1 MRNCPSV
8 SFTLMAFII
17 VAGCDKKQEV
27 SIDVYESI
35 PARFRTIDISVEAAG
50 IIEPETTIEVKSKAS
65 GEILAL
71 NAETGDHVE
80 EGVLL
85 VQIDK
90 RTPGN
95 LVDQSQADLEAAK
108 ARRKIAVSQLDR
120 TKNLL
125 DKGIVTETE
134 YETAELELANADA
147 AVISKQVDLENARI
161 ALEDADVRAPI
172 SGIIIEKNV
181 ERGQVISS
189 PTKDVGGGTIL
200 LKMADLNTVQVR
212 TRVDETDIG
221 KIEPGMQASVKVA
234 AYPNQPFTGQV
245 LKIEPQAIV
254 DQNVTMFPVLIRLEN
269 SKGLLRP
276 GMNAEV
282 EINIAHAENVL
293 AIPTMA
299 LRTDRDLATTASV
312 LGISVDEL
320 KQKIQASRPA
330 LINDS
335 AEQKLNTFNPEVN
348 LSEVR
353 RSLTKTGRNSGN
365 AGNRSD
371 NTEEQEGTAK
381 RDSSINFQFG
391 GNYWV
396 LVVDKD
402 VLNPRFVKTG
412 ITDLEY
418 SEIVSGLA
426 KDENVL
432 ILPSSGLVERREN
445 MQNRL
450 NQRMRPPGM

>member
-8 SFTLMAFII
+8 SLAFTLFII
-17 VAGCDKKQEV
+17 LVSACEKEQEV
-27 SIDVYESI
+27 SIDVYESV
-35 PARFRTIDISVEAAG
+35 PAQFRTIDISVEAAG

-71 NAETGDHVE
+71 NAETGDHVDQ
-80 EGVLL
+80 GVLL

-161 ALEDADVRAPI
+161 ALEDADVKAPI

-189 PTKDVGGGTIL
+189 PTRDVGGGTIL

-221 KIEPGMQASVKVA
+221 KIEPGMQASVRVA
-234 AYPNQPFTGQV
+234 AYPNQPFTGEV
-245 LKIEPQAIV
+245 LKIEPQATI

-269 SKGLLRP
+269 PKGLLRP

-282 EINIAHAENVL
+282 ELNIAHAENVL

-299 LRTDRDLATTASV
+299 LRNDRDLATTASV
-312 LGISVDEL
+312 LGITVDEL
-320 KQKIQASRPA
+320 KQQIEESRP
-330 LINDS
+330 DS
-335 AEQKLNTFNPEVN
+335 VEQTSDNFKPE
-348 LSEVR
+348 
-353 RSLTKTGRNSGN
+353 T
-365 AGNRSD
+365 NRSERRRATTRTD
-371 NTEEQEGTAK
+371 QNSATAGRSGEEAEGASK
-381 RDSSINFQFG
+381 RESSINFQFG

-396 LVVDKD
+396 LVDDND
-402 VLNPRFVKTG
+402 VLKPRFVTTG

-418 SEIVSGLA
+418 SEIVSGLV
-426 KDENVL
+426 KDEYVL
-432 ILPSSGLVERREN
+432 ILPSSGLLERQAN

-450 NQRMRPPGM
+450 NERMRPPGM